1 MRQGRIIIVSGP
13 SGVGKGTV
21 LKEVMQD
28 DPALRFSVS
37 ATTRKIRPGE
47 IDGVHYFF
55 MDKPRFEA
63 MLANN
68 EMLEH
73 AEYAGNYYGT
83 PEKAVNDA
91 LAQGVSVVL
100 EIEVQGALQVMRRRP
115 DAISI
120 FIAPPSFEELARR
133 LNGRGDTPPDVAEKR
148 LRIAVEE
155 CKNAPRYQYT
165 IINDTVSEAAARIRA
180 ILTAEACRSE
190 YTTIQLKEDESYA
203 VSRNG

>member
-1 MRQGRIIIVSGP
+1 MKQGRIIIISGP

-21 LKEVMQD
+21 LKEVMRD
-28 DPALRFSVS
+28 DPSLRFSVS
-37 ATTRKIRPGE
+37 ATTRAIRPGE
-47 IDGVHYFF
+47 VDGVHYFF
-55 MDKPRFEA
+55 IDKPRFEA
-63 MLANN
+63 MLADN

-83 PEKAVNDA
+83 PEKPVDDA
-91 LAQGVSVVL
+91 LRQGVSVVL

-133 LNGRGDTPPDVAEKR
+133 LNSRGDTPPDVAEKR

-155 CKNAPRYQYT
+155 CKNAPLYKYT
-165 IINDTVSEAAARIRA
+165 IINDTVSEAAAKIRA

-190 YTTIQLKEDESYA
+190 YMTMQCKEDK
-203 VSRNG
+203 

>member
-1 MRQGRIIIVSGP
+1 MKQGRIIIVSGP

-21 LKEVMQD
+21 LKEVMKD
-28 DPALRFSVS
+28 DPSLRFSVS
-37 ATTRKIRPGE
+37 ATTRAIRPGE
-47 IDGVHYFF
+47 VEGVHYFF

-83 PEKAVNDA
+83 PEKAVDDA
-91 LAQGVSVVL
+91 LAQGISVVL

-133 LNGRGDTPPDVAEKR
+133 LNGRGDTPPEVAEKR
-148 LRIAVEE
+148 LQIAKQE
-155 CKNAPRYQYT
+155 CKSAPNYRYI
-165 IINDTVSEAAARIRA
+165 IINDTVSAAAAKIRA

-190 YTTIQLKEDESYA
+190 YTTIQIKEEE
-203 VSRNG
+203 

>member
-1 MRQGRIIIVSGP
+1 MKQGRIIIVSGP

-21 LKEVMQD
+21 LKEVMKD
-28 DPALRFSVS
+28 DPSLRFSVS
-37 ATTRKIRPGE
+37 ATTRPIRPGE
-47 IDGVHYFF
+47 VDGVHYYFI
-55 MDKPRFEA
+55 DKPRFEQ

-83 PEKAVNDA
+83 PEKAVDDA
-91 LAQGVSVVL
+91 LSQGISVIL

-133 LNGRGDTPPDVAEKR
+133 LTGRGDTPPDVAAKR
-148 LRIAVEE
+148 LRIAVQE
-155 CKNAPRYQYT
+155 CENAPSYRYT
-165 IINDTVSEAAARIRA
+165 IVNDTVSAAAAKIRA

-190 YTTIQLKEDESYA
+190 YNPIQLEEES
-203 VSRNG
+203 

>member
-1 MRQGRIIIVSGP
+1 MKQGRIIIVSGP

-21 LKEVMQD
+21 LKEVMRD
-28 DPALRFSVS
+28 DPSLRFSVS
-37 ATTRKIRPGE
+37 ATTRAIRPGE
-47 IDGVHYFF
+47 VDGVHYFF
-55 MDKPRFEA
+55 IDKPRFEA

-83 PEKAVNDA
+83 PEKAVDEA
-91 LAQGVSVVL
+91 LAQGISVVL
-100 EIEVQGALQVMRRRP
+100 EIEVQGALQVMERRP

-133 LNGRGDTPPDVAEKR
+133 LNSRGDTPPDVAAKR
-148 LRIAVEE
+148 LEIAKEE
-155 CKNAPRYQYT
+155 CANALNYRYI
-165 IINDTVSEAAARIRA
+165 IINDTVSAAAARIRA

-190 YTTIQLKEDESYA
+190 YTTIQLKEEE
-203 VSRNG
+203 